1 MPALCEQHVARRFDP
16 VSRPVPRRTIRAMT
30 THDTASDVDL
40 AAFIAGLPKC
50 ELHVHLEGTLS
61 PSLKLA
67 LANRNGISIAETTVA
82 EVEATYQ
89 FDSLTS
95 FLAVYYPAMHVL
107 VTVDDF
113 RDLAYAYLTKAASQG
128 VRHVEMFFDPQA
140 HTGRG
145 VSFHTVISGYRRAI
159 VEARAQLGISA
170 ELIMCFLRDLSAEF
184 AMATLMESLHYRDWI
199 IGVGLDS
206 DERGNPPSK
215 FAAVFARA
223 RAEGYLL
230 TMHCDIDQIGSI
242 EHIRQVIEEIGV
254 DRIDHGTNI
263 VENPA
268 LVEVVK
274 QRGIGLTCCPVSNS
288 FVTSDMKADEIVQ
301 LLRHGVKV
309 TINSDDP
316 AYFGGY
322 VTENYSSLATFAR
335 LSASEVLLLARN
347 SFNASW
353 LPARARDNY
362 LTELD
367 DYAAQH
373 GVR

>member
-1 MPALCEQHVARRFDP
+1 MTSDTHATSTAPAG
-16 VSRPVPRRTIRAMT
+16 I
-30 THDTASDVDL
+30 DL

-50 ELHVHLEGTLS
+50 ELHVHLEGTLA
-61 PSLKLA
+61 PDLKLA
-67 LANRNGISIAETTVA
+67 LANRNGIEIAETTVA

-95 FLAVYYPAMHVL
+95 FLAVYYPAMRVL
-107 VTVDDF
+107 VTEQDF
-113 RDLAYAYLTKAASQG
+113 FDLAFAYLTKASSQG

-145 VSFHTVISGYRRAI
+145 IPFPTVIGGYRRAI
-159 VEARAQLGISA
+159 VTAKAQLGLSA

-184 AMATLMESLHYRDWI
+184 AMATLLESLPYRDWI

-215 FAAVFARA
+215 FANVFARA

-230 TMHCDIDQIGSI
+230 TMHCDIDQVGSI
-242 EHIRQVIEEIGV
+242 EHIRQAVEEIGV

-263 VENPA
+263 VESPE

-274 QRGIGLTCCPVSNS
+274 RRGIGLTCCPVSNS
-288 FVTSDMKADEIVQ
+288 FVTSDMKAAEIVS
-301 LLRHGVKV
+301 LLREGVLV
-309 TINSDDP
+309 TVNSDDP

-322 VTENYSSLATFAR
+322 IAENYAALAEF
-335 LSASEVLLLARN
+335 SALDAAEVLRLARN
-347 SFNASW
+347 SFRAAW
-353 LPARARDNY
+353 LTSRALDGFLAELDAYARA
-362 LTELD
+362 
-367 DYAAQH
+367 H
-373 GVR
+373 GVE

>member
-1 MPALCEQHVARRFDP
+1 
-16 VSRPVPRRTIRAMT
+16 
-30 THDTASDVDL
+30 
-40 AAFIAGLPKC
+40 
-50 ELHVHLEGTLS
+50 
-61 PSLKLA
+61 
-67 LANRNGISIAETTVA
+67 
-82 EVEATYQ
+82 
-89 FDSLTS
+89 
-95 FLAVYYPAMHVL
+95 
-107 VTVDDF
+107 
-113 RDLAYAYLTKAASQG
+113 
-128 VRHVEMFFDPQA
+128 
-140 HTGRG
+140 
-145 VSFHTVISGYRRAI
+145 
-159 VEARAQLGISA
+159 
-170 ELIMCFLRDLSAEF
+170 
-184 AMATLMESLHYRDWI
+184 
-199 IGVGLDS
+199 
-206 DERGNPPSK
+206 
-215 FAAVFARA
+215 
-223 RAEGYLL
+223 
-230 TMHCDIDQIGSI
+230 MHCDIDQIGSI

-322 VTENYSSLATFAR
+322 VTENYSSLATFAG
-335 LSASEVLLLARN
+335 LSASEILLLARN

-353 LPARARDNY
+353 LPARARDIY
-362 LTELD
+362 LAELD